1 MSDSVLLRLTDLT
14 KSYDGVQALHGASF
28 ELRSGEVHALVGEN
42 GAGKS
47 TLIRIITG
55 AIEADAGEIELN
67 GKQIADNSPRRA
79 KSLGIAA
86 IYQQP
91 ALFPDLSVAEN
102 LALGLDRSSLWKRVS
117 WAEVRRRAVDLL
129 AQIGAEIDPDK
140 LASELPMPQQ
150 QMVEIAR
157 AIGADARVIVMDEP
171 TASLFQDDIQKLFK
185 VIRRL
190 RSSGVGIIYISHRLD
205 EVLEIADRVTVLRD
219 GRTIG
224 TRAMQEVTRAQLIRL
239 MVGRELSTIFPKR
252 SVVPGEIVLELR
264 NVGCARS
271 GINNINLTVRQ
282 GEIVGLAGLVGA
294 GRTELARTI
303 FGLTPA
309 DHGEILI
316 VGRPVSITSPE
327 AAIRHGIA
335 YLPEDRRRHGVI
347 GELSI
352 SANITLASL
361 GKDVRQASVLRRTRS
376 DESVDH
382 GIKTNSNEYHSDG
395 YRTDKPEFVGQRF
408 AGIDL
413 HAEREV
419 ASSYIRRFGIKAPAV
434 FSPVSTLSGGNQ
446 QKVALSRWLAT
457 NPALLI
463 LDEPTQGIDVGS
475 KAEIH
480 ELMMELVE
488 QGMAILMISSELP
501 EILGMSDRI
510 AVMRNGAIC
519 AEMDRADA
527 TQERL
532 LALALGQHDSQL
544 WFGDA
549 EPVK

>member
-1 MSDSVLLRLTDLT
+1 MSDSVLLRLTGLS
-14 KSYDGVQALHGASF
+14 KSYDAVSALNDASF
-28 ELRSGEVHALVGEN
+28 ELRPGEVHALVGEN

-55 AIEADAGEIELN
+55 AIEADAGEIELD
-67 GKQIADNSPRRA
+67 GKRIADNSPRRA

-117 WAEVRRRAVDLL
+117 WAELRRRAVDLL

-150 QMVEIAR
+150 QMVEIAK

-171 TASLFQDDIQKLFK
+171 AASLFQDDIQKLFK
-185 VIRRL
+185 VIKRL

-219 GRTIG
+219 GCTIE
-224 TRAMQEVTRAQLIRL
+224 TRSMEEVTRAQLIKL

-252 SVVPGEIVLELR
+252 SVVPEETVLELR
-264 NVGCARS
+264 NVGCVRS
-271 GINNINLTVRQ
+271 GINNINLSVRKR
-282 GEIVGLAGLVGA
+282 EIVGLAGLVGA

-316 VGRPVSITSPE
+316 GGQPVSITSPE
-327 AAIRHGIA
+327 VAIRRGIA

-361 GKDVRQASVLRRTRS
+361 GRDIRQASVLRRTGS
-376 DESVDH
+376 DESVGDQIH
-382 GIKTNSNEYHSDG
+382 TSSDEYPS
-395 YRTDKPEFVGQRF
+395 YRTDQRESVGRRF

-413 HAEREV
+413 QAEREI
-419 ASSYIRRFGIKAPAV
+419 AGSYIRRFGIKAPAV
-434 FSPVSTLSGGNQ
+434 FSRVSTLSGGNQ

-519 AEMDRADA
+519 AEMGRADA

-532 LALALGQHDSQL
+532 LALALGHHDSQL

-549 EPVK
+549 EQVK